1 MNEGFGLNFKGE
13 NMTRVW
19 IAFFALALSL
29 PAQNTGTIAG
39 TLNGGGSP
47 VGGALVTAYLQA
59 SGTGGKFAPVFN
71 ALTGA
76 DGSFAMKGV
85 PAGEYLL
92 CAEKASAALL
102 NPCQWSATPNTVTVA
117 AGADASV
124 ALTAQTGV
132 AMTIRVNDPNGLL
145 ASNPSLD
152 DILINARTTSGLHVL
167 AVLESKE
174 SYGKTMT
181 VLVPQDAPINL
192 MVYSSTLSLT
202 DDQGDSFTT
211 PNAAVTVSAP
221 AGATAPPIGATANS
235 ASSAALTLTIQGK
248 KN

>member
-1 MNEGFGLNFKGE
+1 MRDGLELNFKGG
-13 NMTRVW
+13 NMTRMW
-19 IAFFALALSL
+19 IVFFALALSL

-39 TLNGGGSP
+39 TLNSGGSP
-47 VGGALVTAYLQA
+47 VGGAFVTAYLQA
-59 SGTGGKFAPVFN
+59 SGTGGKFGPVFN
-71 ALTGA
+71 GLTGA

-132 AMTIRVNDPNGLL
+132 SMIVRVNDPNGLL
-145 ASNPSLD
+145 ASSSGLD
-152 DILINARTTSGLHVL
+152 DILINAKTTSGLHVL
-167 AVLESKE
+167 AVPASKD
-174 SYGKTMT
+174 SSGKTMT

-192 MVYSSTLSLT
+192 TVYSSKLSLT

-211 PNAAVTVSAP
+211 PNVAVTVSAP
-221 AGATAPPIGATANS
+221 TGATANS
-235 ASSAALTLTIQGK
+235 ASSDALTLTIQGK